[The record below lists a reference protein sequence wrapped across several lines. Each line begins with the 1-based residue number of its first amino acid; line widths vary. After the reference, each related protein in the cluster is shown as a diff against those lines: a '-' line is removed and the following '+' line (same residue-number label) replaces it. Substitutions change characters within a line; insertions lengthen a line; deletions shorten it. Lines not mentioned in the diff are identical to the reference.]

1 MNEWFSHGQS
11 FHSVLP
17 PDECC
22 SACMEGC
29 LAEKE
34 CVKCV
39 ANLKKFKPVL
49 NKIKVTTNSVVKKMS
64 KLMSD
69 LDINGK
75 TPRGTPAYDTSNLA
89 ETLVANVIEFKSLE
103 TFEEFLNLFSLGM
116 EISKVLLEFIK
127 SNFDELV
134 IEKVD
139 LENIESVE
147 RFSKEDSYS
156 DGSESETLH
165 DSRFVALLLLPIH

>member
-1 MNEWFSHGQS
+1 M
-11 FHSVLP
+11 
-17 PDECC
+17 
-22 SACMEGC
+22 
-29 LAEKE
+29 
-34 CVKCV
+34 
-39 ANLKKFKPVL
+39 
-49 NKIKVTTNSVVKKMS
+49 
-64 KLMSD
+64 
-69 LDINGK
+69 
-75 TPRGTPAYDTSNLA
+75 
-89 ETLVANVIEFKSLE
+89 ANVIEFKSLE

-134 IEKVD
+134 IEKLD